1 MHEFWEEH
9 SHKATVVEMMLD
21 TEAEK
26 IGQKEIP
33 EIISLLPEIKGK
45 DVLELGAGI
54 GWEMWTSANNFA
66 VLNITSFSRFTAFIA
81 KQAKSVVAVDFME
94 SFIKKNEEDNSK
106 FKNATFLQ
114 RDVTKLEQ
122 EENRYLKLNQPSL

>member
-1 MHEFWEEH
+1 MTSVVCLGTRRAMHEFWEEH

-21 TEAEK
+21 SEAEK

-54 GWEMWTSANNFA
+54 G
-66 VLNITSFSRFTAFIA
+66 
-81 KQAKSVVAVDFME
+81 
-94 SFIKKNEEDNSK
+94 
-106 FKNATFLQ
+106 
-114 RDVTKLEQ
+114 
-122 EENRYLKLNQPSL
+122 